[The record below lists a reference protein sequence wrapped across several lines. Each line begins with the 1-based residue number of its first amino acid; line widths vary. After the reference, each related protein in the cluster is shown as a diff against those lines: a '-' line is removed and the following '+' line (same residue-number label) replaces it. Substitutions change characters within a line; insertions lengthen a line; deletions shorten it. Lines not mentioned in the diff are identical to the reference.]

1 MTIKK
6 ILSAFLLMTIM
17 TVLVFSVGSI
27 ALAQTGTGGQSGT
40 GTGGQESGLQNPIK
54 VDSIGEFFYMLA
66 NFAYSLSYAV
76 IAFFLIWSGFKFI
89 VAQGN
94 EEKLTDAKNT
104 LKYTIIGAILLIGAN
119 VITEVVRT
127 VINQF
132 SNTQV

>member
-1 MTIKK
+1 
-6 ILSAFLLMTIM
+6 M
-17 TVLVFSVGSI
+17 TVITVSTFSVSYV
-27 ALAQTGTGGQSGT
+27 ALAQTGAGGQSGT
-40 GTGGQESGLQNPIK
+40 GTGGQEVGLQNPIK
-54 VDSIGEFFYMLA
+54 VNSIGEFFYMVA

-76 IAFFLIWSGFKFI
+76 IAFFLIWSGFKF
-89 VAQGN
+89 VMAQGN